1 MPRTS
6 SNLDILERESAS
18 QHHAIRDDFVAVG
31 QFHRFQPNGEHGKVF
46 ARKIGGKPPKSLKY
60 HLQYSLVYF
69 WFTVF
74 PTPFFGCP
82 KKFQPNRP
90 RRKHCHQTMERPLVP
105 WKRFGWIKV
114 IRDPRGGN
122 GSRFSLTRSKFCIS
136 LDLPRRQCCRSRAW
150 TWRSVQRHSPCV
162 ATKTGGTSTKKL
174 CWSVHGRSAVSPI
187 FKWPFRIRF
196 TSSYST
202 DFYGIHWNA
211 RYWNKASG
219 QPAVLGFFVQS
230 RLLCSFLCSGR
241 VSHHT

>member
-90 RRKHCHQTMERPLVP
+90 RKETLPPDHGAPFGALEKVWLNQSHQRSQ
-105 WKRFGWIKV
+105 GWEWQPFFSNTQQV
-114 IRDPRGGN
+114 LYLL
-122 GSRFSLTRSKFCIS
+122 GS
-136 LDLPRRQCCRSRAW
+136 P
-150 TWRSVQRHSPCV
+150 
-162 ATKTGGTSTKKL
+162 TSTML
-174 CWSVHGRSAVSPI
+174 
-187 FKWPFRIRF
+187 
-196 TSSYST
+196 
-202 DFYGIHWNA
+202 
-211 RYWNKASG
+211 
-219 QPAVLGFFVQS
+219 
-230 RLLCSFLCSGR
+230 
-241 VSHHT
+241 